1 MTTGFVKL
9 VEKSLSKCISSEILM
24 MKGDETGMSVI
35 APISD
40 LRNYGTV
47 LENVKDNKPV
57 YLTRNGRDAY
67 VIRTMKDEERLQ
79 KAEAMIQLFCELNA
93 GIRSAE
99 ESGWITEEDLKALSK
114 KQEICKIV
122 TYSLLL

>member
-24 MKGDETGMSVI
+24 MKRDETGMSVI

-67 VIRTMKDEERLQ
+67 VIRTMKDEERFQ